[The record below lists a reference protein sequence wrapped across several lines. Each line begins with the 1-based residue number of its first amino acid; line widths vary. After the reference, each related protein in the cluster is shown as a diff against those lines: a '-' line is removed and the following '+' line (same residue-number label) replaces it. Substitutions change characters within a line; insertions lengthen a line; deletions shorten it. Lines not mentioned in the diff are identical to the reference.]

1 MESKLTKDQVLKITK
16 ITLNVL
22 FYVVI
27 VLILLFAIANMK
39 VKTNGDIPNIF
50 GGGFLSV
57 QSDSMDGNQEDSF
70 KQGDL
75 IFVNMLNDKERAEL
89 EVGDIVT
96 FYGSFYNETTKQRD
110 TFLNTH
116 RIVDIMYTDTDE
128 MVLVTQGDKVA
139 ERPGRKYGE
148 GGENDDTNYE
158 SLFASEAIAVH
169 KSTWGGAGNALD
181 FLRSPVGFGVF
192 IVIPAVLILIV
203 EAYFLIKNVLKM
215 NKEKMEKEYQAKD
228 EAMRKQIME
237 ELKQQQAKEENK

>member
-1 MESKLTKDQVLKITK
+1 MENKLTKEQVLKITK

-27 VLILLFAIANMK
+27 VFILLFAIANMK
-39 VKTNGDIPNIF
+39 VKTTGDIPNIF
-50 GGGFLSV
+50 GSGFLSV

-116 RIVDIMYTDTDE
+116 RIVEISYTDTDE

-139 ERPGRKYGE
+139 EMAGRKYGE

-169 KSTWGGAGNALD
+169 KSTWGGAGNTLD